1 MTSMRR
7 TTVVLNAAARYFGVN
22 AAAAAPAWK
31 QTAGPAAAAVQRAP
45 IAGAMRGPASKMT
58 LGRWMSSSVPDGYK
72 YASSHEWVKL
82 DGDVATVGVSD
93 FAQSELGDVVYVEVP
108 EVGTEFEK
116 TGESFGV
123 LESTKAASDVYTPVT
138 GTVVEVNEELTDN
151 PGLVNK
157 EPFEGGW
164 LMKIKLTGDS
174 AKELDA
180 LLDAEAYKKHIA

>member
-1 MTSMRR
+1 MRR
-7 TTVVLNAAARYFGVN
+7 PSV
-22 AAAAAPAWK
+22 
-31 QTAGPAAAAVQRAP
+31 
-45 IAGAMRGPASKMT
+45 MT
-58 LGRWMSSSVPDGYK
+58 LGRWMSSSVADGYK